1 MQSDPRRARDL
12 LRAGAAGYV
21 LKQAAERKLT
31 EAIRIAAGG
40 GSYIDPELGG
50 ALAKLEADPLEALS
64 ERERELLRLL
74 ALGHTNR
81 EIGEQL
87 FLSVRAIEVNR
98 AKLLEKLGIESR
110 PELVRFAIANGVIES
125 GGDATTEAQPRAD
138 GHPGGRPRCRRS
150 GSERPSISPPSS
162 SIRSRIPTRPRPSPT
177 ASGSKPRAVVLDG
190 DLHLR
195 RSTRRA
201 ETLGAAR
208 RGVLERRCSAPP
220 ARGGRRP
227 APPRR
232 LSSLVDL
239 DLGLDVEARR
249 GPTHSSASASQR
261 AGQAEALERRPGAG
275 R

>member
-1 MQSDPRRARDL
+1 MEGRPQITVVLADDHNVIRAGLRSMLEEESDLRVIGEGADTASAVRLTQDRRPDVLVLDLQMPGADPARDIESLRESAPATAVVVLTMQSNPRKAREL

-50 ALAKLEADPLEALS
+50 AMAKLEADPLDDLG

-110 PELVRFAIANGVIES
+110 PDLVRFAIDNGIIEA
-125 GGDATTEAQPRAD
+125 GGEDT
-138 GHPGGRPRCRRS
+138 
-150 GSERPSISPPSS
+150 
-162 SIRSRIPTRPRPSPT
+162 PTPT
-177 ASGSKPRAVVLDG
+177 
-190 DLHLR
+190 
-195 RSTRRA
+195 
-201 ETLGAAR
+201 
-208 RGVLERRCSAPP
+208 
-220 ARGGRRP
+220 
-227 APPRR
+227 
-232 LSSLVDL
+232 
-239 DLGLDVEARR
+239 
-249 GPTHSSASASQR
+249 
-261 AGQAEALERRPGAG
+261 
-275 R
+275 